1 MSEGN
6 KPLRRANI
14 ECLLDPRSIAVV
26 GANDKGNSG
35 ARVIRGAVASG
46 FKGPVWPINPKYE
59 QLEGLACY
67 PSLAALP
74 AVPDLVAVNVP
85 TRAALEVLREGAQ
98 AGVRA
103 MIFFSGGF
111 TDAGTPEG
119 LARHREMVAV
129 AAHSGMVIG
138 GPNCL
143 GVLSFKR
150 RFCASFA
157 STPGAMV
164 AGGISIVS
172 QSGGLIN
179 AFMELGHARGL
190 GFNYVISAGNE
201 AVVNAADHLDWLA
214 DDNGTSVIVCALESV
229 KDGAAFR
236 AALAKA
242 SLRKPVVMLK
252 LGRSDAGQQATLA
265 HTGYL
270 AGSDAVFGAL
280 CAQYGVTL
288 VESIDQALECAGMFD
303 RLPLPQG
310 DNAVIFSTSGGATV
324 LATDIATRIG
334 MTFPPLSPAT
344 NARMQEIYGA
354 KRPFINPFDV
364 GSYPLMAKGR
374 NMTATMQALI
384 EDDSVHLMACVMV
397 MQRDLKAN
405 RMDLF
410 DQIKAV
416 APTCPKPF
424 VLIPEAT
431 YHWREFPPDV
441 GTHVAASL
449 HDGLIGLK
457 ALQDYARWRRQG
469 RGDGATQ
476 ARGRPIAIAA
486 RAGLNVLT
494 EHESKKILAE
504 AGLPITREILAQSAD
519 EAAAGAARIGY
530 PVALK
535 VQSPALMHKTEANA
549 IALGLGAEAAVRQA
563 FDQVTAAASRH
574 GVARIDGVLVQEMVS
589 GGVEFLLGAKR
600 DPTFGLVVAVS
611 AGGVFANLLADAVR
625 LALPPVGRAEAEAMI
640 AGSPVAEKL
649 LAGFRGQPAGD
660 REALVSLI
668 ADFAAWVMRLPDEVA
683 AVDLNPVIVGAK
695 GSGVRIVDA
704 SIELRTDR

>member
-1 MSEGN
+1 M
-6 KPLRRANI
+6 RRRNI

-59 QLEGLACY
+59 QLEGLACF

-74 AVPDLVAVNVP
+74 AVPDVVAVNVP
-85 TRAALEVLREGAQ
+85 TKAALDVLREGAQ

-119 LARHREMVAV
+119 LARHKEMVAV
-129 AAHSGMVIG
+129 AAECGMLVG

-143 GVLSFKR
+143 GILSFKR
-150 RFCASFA
+150 QFCASFA
-157 STPGAMV
+157 STPGPMKV
-164 AGGISIVS
+164 GGISIVS

-179 AFMELGHARGL
+179 AFMELGYARGL

-214 DDNGTSVIVCALESV
+214 DDDGTSVVVCALESV
-229 KDGAAFR
+229 KDGASFR

-242 SLRKPVVMLK
+242 SRCKPVVMLK

-270 AGSDAVFGAL
+270 AGSDAVFAAL
-280 CAQYGVTL
+280 CAQHGVTM
-288 VESIDQALECAGMFD
+288 VENIDQALECAAMFD

-324 LATDIATRIG
+324 LTTDIATKLG
-334 MTFPPLSPAT
+334 MTFPPLTPAT

-374 NMTATMQALI
+374 NMTATMRTLA
-384 EDDSVHLMACVMV
+384 EDSSVHLFACVMV
-397 MQRDLKAN
+397 MQRELKAN

-410 DQIKAV
+410 EQIKAFV
-416 APTCPKPF
+416 PTCSKPF

-431 YHWREFPPDV
+431 YHWNDFPPEIGV
-441 GTHVAASL
+441 HVSASL
-449 HDGLIGLK
+449 QDGLIGLK
-457 ALQDYARWRRQG
+457 SLQDYARWRRQMSDRQPAAGPMLDIKPRDG
-469 RGDGATQ
+469 RT
-476 ARGRPIAIAA
+476 
-486 RAGLNVLT
+486 VLT
-494 EHESKKILAE
+494 EYESKRVLAA
-504 AGLPITREILAQSAD
+504 AGMPVTREELAQSAD
-519 EAAAGAARIGY
+519 EAAAAAARIGY

-535 VQSPALMHKTEANA
+535 VQSPALMHKTEAGGVELR
-549 IALGLGAEAAVRQA
+549 LGDAAAVRAA
-563 FDQVTAAASRH
+563 FSRLTARARAH
-574 GVARIDGVLVQEMVS
+574 GVASLDGVLVQEMVS
-589 GGVEFLLGAKR
+589 GGVEFLIGMKR
-600 DPTFGLVVAVS
+600 DPTFGPVVVVS
-611 AGGVFANLLADAVR
+611 AGGVLVDLLGDAARLR
-625 LALPPVGRAEAEAMI
+625 LAPFDRRDAEAML
-640 AGSPVAEKL
+640 AGSPAAEKL
-649 LAGFRGQPAGD
+649 LAGFRGQPPADRDALIDMIAAFAG
-660 REALVSLI
+660 LVT
-668 ADFAAWVMRLPDEVA
+668 RLPADIV
-683 AVDLNPVIVGAK
+683 AVDLNPVIVLQRGRGA
-695 GSGVRIVDA
+695 VIVDA
-704 SIELRTDR
+704 SIEFAT